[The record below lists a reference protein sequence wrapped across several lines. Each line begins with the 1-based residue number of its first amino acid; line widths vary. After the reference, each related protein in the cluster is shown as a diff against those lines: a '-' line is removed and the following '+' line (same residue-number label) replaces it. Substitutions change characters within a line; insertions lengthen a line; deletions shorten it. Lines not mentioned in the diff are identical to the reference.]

1 LSLYYAPKFLRQTLI
16 FAFQKEEIYFI
27 LKLRKA
33 DVPKKMYQFY
43 LVKARV
49 ATQEREKTNENKLR
63 RIICYSDVS

>member
-16 FAFQKEEIYFI
+16 FAFRKEEIYAI

-33 DVPKKMYQFY
+33 DVTKKMYQFY

-63 RIICYSDVS
+63 RIIYCSDVS